1 MTTGRVGDVPD
12 DRLTRVVE
20 MFLDRGNISDDIE
33 GDVRATAQAWL
44 ERARDELAVLDPILA
59 AGQWR
64 VAYNT
69 AYDIYRHAAEA
80 VDLAAGYRVL
90 ANRGAHAATF
100 ALASAVLAG
109 RSDVFDGANASTMTG
124 TRNRLEYLDST
135 TTVEVTE
142 DEGRWA
148 AQLAERAVE
157 EAAAF
162 LS

>member
-1 MTTGRVGDVPD
+1 MATGRVGGVPD

-20 MFLDRGNISDDIE
+20 MFLERGNISDDVG
-33 GDVRATAQAWL
+33 GDVRATSRAWL
-44 ERARDELAVLDPILA
+44 DRARDELAVLGPILVA
-59 AGQWR
+59 DQWR

-80 VDLAAGYRVL
+80 VDLAAGYRIL

-109 RSDVFDGANASTMTG
+109 RSDVFDSANASTMTG
-124 TRNRLEYLDST
+124 TRNKLEYLDST
-135 TTVEVTE
+135 STVEVTE
-142 DEGRWA
+142 EDARWA
-148 AQLAERAVE
+148 AQLAERALDD
-157 EAAAF
+157 AAAF